1 MADTVIENL
10 ITQLSFDFDE
20 EKLEEFQEGVE
31 TAAKGLVAIVG
42 AAAAAATAIFAF
54 TKQIAE
60 ANDELGKFAQRIGVD
75 IEALQE
81 LGFVAELNGGSID
94 SMNASLANLSRVAS
108 EAARGMGPGVEVFG
122 MLGISVTDATG
133 RLKQADDLLLDVAD
147 AISRLG
153 SQAERLEFAQKLGIG
168 EDLLLAIQQ
177 GSEAIKQQ
185 RKEAREL
192 GFVIDVDAAQAAAD
206 FQDELL
212 RLNRII
218 LGVSNAIGT
227 KLMKQI
233 EPMIEQFVEWFKANK
248 AILQQ
253 NLTRFLD
260 SLIKGIRGI
269 FNAVMRVVS
278 MVNSLVQAMGGW
290 KAAIVAVTGVLI
302 AMNASALL
310 LPVLAV
316 AAGAA
321 ILLILEDIIT
331 FAKGGD
337 SALGQLTEKFP
348 VLESL
353 IWGLLDLLAMIRD
366 GWLLIFS
373 DGAEAFEGMVLWIQA
388 MRKEFALL
396 DFVLSKISKLFSTI
410 AEGWGL
416 IFSVGDQALEGFIM
430 MIKDI
435 GTAIQTFIID
445 KFTALTNL
453 INKIPGID
461 IGEIE
466 TPILTTSQRAISAQ
480 TIIDQNRVPGNAAV
494 GGGGISNITNTTN
507 TSKPNIVINVNG
519 GDTEQVKRVVSDVLS
534 EQYSGAQTNLES
546 QVEY

>member
-206 FQDELL
+206 FQDEML

-218 LGVSNAIGT
+218 LGVTNAIGT

-260 SLIKGIRGI
+260 TLIKGIRGV
-269 FNAVMRVVS
+269 FNVVMRVVS

-310 LPVLAV
+310 MPVLAV

-373 DGAEAFEGMVLWIQA
+373 SGDEAFEGMVLWIQDL
-388 MRKEFALL
+388 RKEFALL
-396 DFVLSKISKLFSTI
+396 DIALSGISLLFNKII
-410 AEGWGL
+410 EGWSL

-435 GTAIQTFIID
+435 GTAIQTFILD

-461 IGEIE
+461 IGNVGS
-466 TPILTTSQRAISAQ
+466 PILTTPARAAGI
-480 TIIDQNRVPGNAAV
+480 PGGA
-494 GGGGISNITNTTN
+494 GGISNITNTNN
-507 TSKPNIVINVNG
+507 TSNPNIVINVNG